1 MRSRFLLCNK
11 LALCITLLLS
21 AVSQAVTRLAQ
32 VGVLT
37 TWVYKKL
44 PVAIYLTISL
54 ITSADA
60 FAQPPSTLNGDLL
73 ATKAFRAAAK
83 RVTPALVTV
92 EAIGLVKEDIQAVGR
107 PATLRATGGVTTGLI
122 LSSDGYIL
130 TSTFGL
136 GEKTPA
142 ITVIL
147 ADGTRHLAKEK
158 GRDVGRKLSLLK
170 IEGVQNLPICE
181 FVAREQLKVGQWV
194 VAVGLGLGER
204 EPSISSGIISATHR
218 IGRRAVQTD
227 ANTSPVN
234 YGGPLV
240 DLQGRVVG
248 LCVPLSPGDG
258 GPGSSGVE
266 WYDSGIGFAIPIAGL
281 EPIIDRMKKG
291 ETLVPGFLGVQMDP
305 TSDAKSGA
313 KIKEVVKDGPAEKAG
328 LAAGDILASV
338 EGAEITDP
346 PSLTRTMGEYLA
358 GQKVKVVILRGGE
371 KKEFEVTLGV
381 RPPPPPPPPPP
392 MPLPVPMPMP
402 GKPED
407 KKPEE
412 KKPEE
417 KKSEEK
423 PTEKPM
429 N

>member
-1 MRSRFLLCNK
+1 LRSRFPLCSSFLLC
-11 LALCITLLLS
+11 LLIG
-21 AVSQAVTRLAQ
+21 A
-32 VGVLT
+32 T
-37 TWVYKKL
+37 T
-44 PVAIYLTISL
+44 I
-54 ITSADA
+54 A
-60 FAQPPSTLNGDLL
+60 FAQEPKPTQPPINGDLL

-83 RVTPALVTV
+83 RVAPALVTI

-107 PATLRATGGVTTGLI
+107 PATLRATGGVTTGLV

-136 GEKTPA
+136 GEKAPA

-147 ADGTRHLAKEK
+147 ADGSRHLAKEL
-158 GRDVGRKLSLLK
+158 GRDVGRKLCLLK
-170 IEGVQNLPICE
+170 IADVSNLPICE

-240 DLQGRVVG
+240 DLRGRVVG

-258 GPGSSGVE
+258 GSSVE

-281 EPIIDRMKKG
+281 DSVIDRMKKG
-291 ETLVPGFLGVQMDP
+291 ETLVPGFMGVLIDP
-305 TSDAKSGA
+305 ASDEKTGA
-313 KIKEVVKDGPAEKAG
+313 KVKEVVKDGPAEKAG
-328 LAAGDILASV
+328 LKAGDVLSSV
-338 EGAEITDP
+338 EGNEITDG
-346 PSLTRTMGEYLA
+346 PSLTRVMGEFLA
-358 GQKVKVVILRGGE
+358 GQKVKLQIVREGE
-371 KKEFEVTLGV
+371 KKEIEVTLGV
-381 RPPPPPPPPPP
+381 RPPPPPPMP
-392 MPLPVPMPMP
+392 MPVPMPGTPMP
-402 GKPED
+402 MP
-407 KKPEE
+407 PEE

-417 KKSEEK
+417 PPAEKPASEEGPPK
-423 PTEKPM
+423 E
-429 N
+429 

>member
-1 MRSRFLLCNK
+1 MRNP
-11 LALCITLLLS
+11 
-21 AVSQAVTRLAQ
+21 RLQPFRVAQ

-37 TWVYKKL
+37 TWVHKKL
-44 PVAIYLTISL
+44 PVAICLTISL
-54 ITSADA
+54 LTSVAA

-73 ATKAFRAAAK
+73 VTKAFRAAAK

-136 GEKTPA
+136 GEKAPA

-158 GRDVGRKLSLLK
+158 GRDVGRKLCLLK
-170 IEGVQNLPICE
+170 IEGVANLPISE
-181 FVAREQLKVGQWV
+181 YVAREQVRVGQWV

-218 IGRRAVQTD
+218 IGRRALQTD

-248 LCVPLSPGDG
+248 LCVPLAPGDG

-281 EPIIDRMKKG
+281 DSIIDRMKKG
-291 ETLVPGFLGVQMDP
+291 ETLVPGFLGVQIDP
-305 TSDAKSGA
+305 KSDEKSGA
-313 KIKEVVKDGPAEKAG
+313 KIKEVVKEGPAEKAG
-328 LAAGDILASV
+328 LAAGDVLASV
-338 EGAEITDP
+338 EGKEITDP
-346 PSLTRTMGEYLA
+346 QSLTRTMGEYLA
-358 GQKVKVVILRGGE
+358 GQKVKVAVVRAGE

-381 RPPPPPPPPPP
+381 RPAPPPP
-392 MPLPVPMPMP
+392 MPLPIPMPTP
-402 GKPED
+402 G
-407 KKPEE
+407 KPEE

-417 KKSEEK
+417 KPASEEAPPK
-423 PTEKPM
+423 S
-429 N
+429 